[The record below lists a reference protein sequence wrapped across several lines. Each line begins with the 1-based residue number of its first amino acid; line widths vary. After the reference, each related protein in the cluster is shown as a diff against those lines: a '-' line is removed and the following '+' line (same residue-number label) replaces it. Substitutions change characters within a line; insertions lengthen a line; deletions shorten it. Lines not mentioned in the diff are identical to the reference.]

1 MKLED
6 ITPNALR
13 CGIGVCP
20 ALFKTD
26 RGSVL
31 VVGRRLSEEEVQQ
44 DLAGRV
50 GVDEWVVEVPQSL
63 LHQPPKDGA
72 RRETP

>member
-1 MKLED
+1 MELEE
-6 ITPNALR
+6 ITPRALR
-13 CGIGVCP
+13 CGIGICP

-44 DLAGRV
+44 NLAGRV
-50 GVDEWVVEVPQSL
+50 GGDEWVVEVPQSL
-63 LHQPPKDGA
+63 LHQPPKDEA
-72 RRETP
+72 RSATP

>member
-1 MKLED
+1 MELEE
-6 ITPNALR
+6 ITPPALR

-26 RGSVL
+26 HGSVL

-63 LHQPPKDGA
+63 LHPPSKDGGL
-72 RRETP
+72 REAP